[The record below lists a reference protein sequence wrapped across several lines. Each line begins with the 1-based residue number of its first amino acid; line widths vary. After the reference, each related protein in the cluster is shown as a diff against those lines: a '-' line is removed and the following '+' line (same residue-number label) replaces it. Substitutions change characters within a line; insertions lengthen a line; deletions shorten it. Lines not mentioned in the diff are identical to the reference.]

1 MIRNLMKHFKY
12 LSRGITSTESLQPI
26 MEVYKMMKTVTEKN
40 SCDKCNSN
48 KVIRMGFKQAQAA

>member
-1 MIRNLMKHFKY
+1 MKHFKY
-12 LSRGITSTESLQPI
+12 LSRGIMSTEALQPI
-26 MEVYKMMKTVTEKN
+26 MEVYKMMKTVTENN